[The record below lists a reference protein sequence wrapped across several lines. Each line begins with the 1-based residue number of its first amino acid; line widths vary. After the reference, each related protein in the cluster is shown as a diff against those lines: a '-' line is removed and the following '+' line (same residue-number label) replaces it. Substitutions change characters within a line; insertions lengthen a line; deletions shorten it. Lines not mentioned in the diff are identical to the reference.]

1 MSPRTLALYGSI
13 LAIAVLLFAANIFLI
28 NKNYLVPL
36 IHSVLFTLAHLV
48 LGLWWL
54 NQRVIKKNRLG
65 GLAAVIGV
73 LSLLTAA
80 SWATWV
86 SAAWSEFQAQ
96 TALPIINIAGL
107 PAFLLTPVIAVC
119 CLAAAVRRKQGQ
131 QRL

>member
-1 MSPRTLALYGSI
+1 MAPRVLALYGSI
-13 LAIAVLLFAANIFLI
+13 LAIAVLLFAANIFLT

-36 IHSVLFTLAHLV
+36 IHTVLFTVAHLV

-54 NQRVIKKNRLG
+54 NQMVLKKNRLG

-86 SAAWSEFQAQ
+86 AAAWSEFQAQ
-96 TALPIINIAGL
+96 TALPLSLIHI
-107 PAFLLTPVIAVC
+107 
-119 CLAAAVRRKQGQ
+119 
-131 QRL
+131 

>member
-1 MSPRTLALYGSI
+1 MSPRVLALYGSI

-54 NQRVIKKNRLG
+54 NQRGIKKNRLG
-65 GLAAVIGV
+65 GLAAVIGI

-86 SAAWSEFQAQ
+86 AAAWSEFQAQ
-96 TALPIINIAGL
+96 TALPIINIAGV

-119 CLAAAVRRKQGQ
+119 CLAAAVRRKQDQ

>member
-1 MSPRTLALYGSI
+1 MSPRVLALYGSI
-13 LAIAVLLFAANIFLI
+13 LAIAVLLFAANIFLT

-54 NQRVIKKNRLG
+54 NQRVLKKNRLG
-65 GLAAVIGV
+65 GLAAVIGG

-131 QRL
+131 QRS

>member
-1 MSPRTLALYGSI
+1 MAPRVLALYGSI
-13 LAIAVLLFAANIFLI
+13 LAIAVLLFAANIFLT

-36 IHSVLFTLAHLV
+36 IHTVRYTVAHLV
-48 LGLWWL
+48 LGPWWL
-54 NQRVIKKNRLG
+54 NQRVLKKNRLG

-86 SAAWSEFQAQ
+86 AAAWSEFQAQ
-96 TALPIINIAGL
+96 TALPIINIAGV

-131 QRL
+131 QRS

>member
-1 MSPRTLALYGSI
+1 MSPRVLALYGSA
-13 LAIAVLLFAANIFLI
+13 LVIAVLLFAANIFLT
-28 NKNYLVPL
+28 NENYLVPL
-36 IHSVLFTLAHLV
+36 IYTVLFTAVHLV

-65 GLAAVIGV
+65 GLAAVIGI

-86 SAAWSEFQAQ
+86 AAAWSEFQAQ

-119 CLAAAVRRKQGQ
+119 CLAAAVRRKQDQ

>member
-1 MSPRTLALYGSI
+1 MSPRTLALYGSV
-13 LAIAVLLFAANIFLI
+13 LAIAVLLFAANIFLTD
-28 NKNYLVPL
+28 KNYLVPL

-54 NQRVIKKNRLG
+54 NQRAIKKNHLG

-80 SWATWV
+80 SWVA
-86 SAAWSEFQAQ
+86 AAWSEFQAQ
-96 TALPIINIAGL
+96 TALPIINIAGV

-119 CLAAAVRRKQGQ
+119 CLAAAVRRKQDQ

>member
-1 MSPRTLALYGSI
+1 MSPRVLALYGSI
-13 LAIAVLLFAANIFLI
+13 LAIAVLLFAVNIFLT

-65 GLAAVIGV
+65 GLAAVIGL

-86 SAAWSEFQAQ
+86 AAAWSEFQAQ
-96 TALPIINIAGL
+96 TALPIINIAGV
-107 PAFLLTPVIAVC
+107 PAFLLTPVIAGC
-119 CLAAAVRRKQGQ
+119 CLAAAVCRTHDQ
-131 QRL
+131 QRS

>member
-1 MSPRTLALYGSI
+1 MSPRVLALYGSI
-13 LAIAVLLFAANIFLI
+13 LAIAVLLFAANIFLT

-36 IHSVLFTLAHLV
+36 IHTVLFTVAHLV

-65 GLAAVIGV
+65 GLAAVIGL

-86 SAAWSEFQAQ
+86 AAAWEEFHAQAY
-96 TALPIINIAGL
+96 LPIINIAGL
-107 PAFLLTPVIAVC
+107 PALILTPVVAGC
-119 CLAAAVRRKQGQ
+119 CLAAAVRRKHSPQH
-131 QRL
+131 

>member
-1 MSPRTLALYGSI
+1 MSPRVLALYGSI
-13 LAIAVLLFAANIFLI
+13 LAIAVLLFAANIFLT
-28 NKNYLVPL
+28 NKNYFVPL

-54 NQRVIKKNRLG
+54 NQRVLKKNRLG

-131 QRL
+131 QRS

>member
-1 MSPRTLALYGSI
+1 MSPRVLALYGSI
-13 LAIAVLLFAANIFLI
+13 LAIAVLLFAANIFSTT
-28 NKNYLVPL
+28 KNYLVPL
-36 IHSVLFTLAHLV
+36 IHTVFFTVTNLV

-65 GLAAVIGV
+65 GLAAVIGI

-86 SAAWSEFQAQ
+86 AAAWSEFQAQ

-119 CLAAAVRRKQGQ
+119 CLAAAVRRRQGQ
-131 QRL
+131 RS

>member
-1 MSPRTLALYGSI
+1 MSPRVLALYGSI
-13 LAIAVLLFAANIFLI
+13 LAIAVLLFAANVFLT

-36 IHSVLFTLAHLV
+36 IHSALFTLAHLV

>member
-1 MSPRTLALYGSI
+1 MSPRVLALYGSV
-13 LAIAVLLFAANIFLI
+13 LAIAVLLCAANIFLTT
-28 NKNYLVPL
+28 KNYLVPL
-36 IHSVLFTLAHLV
+36 IHTVLFTVTHLV

-86 SAAWSEFQAQ
+86 AAAWSEFQAQ
-96 TALPIINIAGL
+96 TTLPIINIAGL

-119 CLAAAVRRKQGQ
+119 CLAAAVRRRQGQ
-131 QRL
+131 QHL

>member
-1 MSPRTLALYGSI
+1 MSPRVLALYGSI
-13 LAIAVLLFAANIFLI
+13 LAIAVLLFAANIFLT

-36 IHSVLFTLAHLV
+36 IHSALFTLAHLG

-54 NQRVIKKNRLG
+54 NQRVIMKNRLG

>member
-1 MSPRTLALYGSI
+1 MSPRILAYYGSI
-13 LAIAVLLFAANIFLI
+13 LAIAVLLFAANIFLTD
-28 NKNYLVPL
+28 KNYLVPL

-54 NQRVIKKNRLG
+54 NQRAIKKNHLG

-73 LSLLTAA
+73 LSLLTAV

-86 SAAWSEFQAQ
+86 AAAWSEFQAQ
-96 TALPIINIAGL
+96 TALPIINIAGV

-119 CLAAAVRRKQGQ
+119 CLAAAVRRRQGQ

>member
-1 MSPRTLALYGSI
+1 MSPRVLALYGSI
-13 LAIAVLLFAANIFLI
+13 LAIAVLLFAANIFLT

-36 IHSVLFTLAHLV
+36 IHSALFTLAHLV

-107 PAFLLTPVIAVC
+107 PAFLLTPAIAVC

>member
-1 MSPRTLALYGSI
+1 MSPRTLALYGSV
-13 LAIAVLLFAANIFLI
+13 LAIAVLLFAANIFLTD
-28 NKNYLVPL
+28 KNYLVPL

-54 NQRVIKKNRLG
+54 NQRATKKNRPG
-65 GLAAVIGV
+65 GLAAVIGI

-86 SAAWSEFQAQ
+86 AAAWSEFQAQ
-96 TALPIINIAGL
+96 AALPIINIAGV

-119 CLAAAVRRKQGQ
+119 CLAAAVRRKQDQ

>member
-36 IHSVLFTLAHLV
+36 IHTVLFTVAHLV

-54 NQRVIKKNRLG
+54 NQRAIKKNHLG

-86 SAAWSEFQAQ
+86 AAAWSEFQAQ
-96 TALPIINIAGL
+96 TALPIINIAGV

-119 CLAAAVRRKQGQ
+119 CLAAVVRRKQGQ
-131 QRL
+131 QRS

>member
-1 MSPRTLALYGSI
+1 MSPRVLALYGSI
-13 LAIAVLLFAANIFLI
+13 LAIAVLLFAANIFSTT
-28 NKNYLVPL
+28 KNYLVPL
-36 IHSVLFTLAHLV
+36 IHTVLFTVTHLV

-65 GLAAVIGV
+65 GLAAVIGF

-86 SAAWSEFQAQ
+86 AAAWSEFQAQ
-96 TALPIINIAGL
+96 TTLPIINIAGL

-119 CLAAAVRRKQGQ
+119 CLAAAVRRRQGQ
-131 QRL
+131 QHL